1 METVKIRLT
10 GTAPILIHSDRLA
23 NPLDPLT
30 KAKKAVATKRK
41 KTDEDHAELAKME
54 WEGALYYDEKIGPF
68 MPGRNIK
75 AMLISAAKKTKDGV
89 RAKTGL
95 IVSED
100 KIKIL
105 YSGPRE
111 IGALWADGRFT
122 DIRCVGQMKVRIMRC
137 RPIFPEWTLEFS
149 VIYDP
154 SVVDKS
160 DILRFA
166 DAGGRLV
173 GLGDYRVECC
183 GDFGRFEA
191 EEIK

>member
-30 KAKKAVATKRK
+30 KAKRAVATKRK

-54 WEGALYYDEKIGPF
+54 WEGALYYDDKVGPF

-122 DIRCVGQMKVRIMRC
+122 DIRCVGQMKARIMRC
-137 RPIFPEWTLEFS
+137 RPIFPEWALEFS
-149 VIYDP
+149 VVYDP

-173 GLGDYRVECC
+173 GIGDYRVECC
-183 GDFGRFEA
+183 GDFGRFEV
-191 EEIK
+191 EEVK

>member
-10 GTAPILIHSDRLA
+10 GTAPILLHSDRMA

-30 KAKKAVATKRK
+30 KAKKAIATKRK
-41 KTDEDHAELAKME
+41 KTDEDHLELAKME

-75 AMLISAAKKTKDGV
+75 AMIISAAKKTKDGV

-95 IVSED
+95 IISED
-100 KIKIL
+100 KIKLL

-111 IGALWADGRFT
+111 IKKMWEDGRFT
-122 DIRCVGQMKVRIMRC
+122 DVRCVGQMKVRIMRC
-137 RPIFPEWTLEFS
+137 RPIFSDWALEFS
-149 VIYDP
+149 VVYDP
-154 SVVDKS
+154 SVVDKA